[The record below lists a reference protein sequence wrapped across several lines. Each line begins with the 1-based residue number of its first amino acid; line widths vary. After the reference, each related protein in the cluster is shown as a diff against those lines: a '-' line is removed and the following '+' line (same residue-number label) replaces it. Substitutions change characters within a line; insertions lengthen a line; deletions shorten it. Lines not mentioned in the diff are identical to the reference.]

1 MCVRA
6 CSHTAYLKVEA
17 CSKPWNDAHPAGLQ
31 TEIYSVRFDFYLNTN
46 THVLFIAFRWR
57 DGWREEGK
65 EGLCVGLHYY
75 TAVCACGCMA
85 AGAHAP
91 SATSRLGKLGGS
103 SETRRRRGDK
113 KNMLIVMFDY
123 HNSPW
128 KPGNPKSCWF
138 ILSIHPVKHP
148 WRILKSWLGKLFIH
162 HKEEDKL
169 DLLF

>member
-1 MCVRA
+1 MLGPQPSLSMSVCVGA
-6 CSHTAYLKVEA
+6 CAHTAYLKVEA

-75 TAVCACGCMA
+75 TAVCARGCMA

-91 SATSRLGKLGGS
+91 SATARLGKLGGS
-103 SETRRRRGDK
+103 SSTRRRMGK
-113 KNMLIVMFDY
+113 KKKRRCLL
-123 HNSPW
+123 
-128 KPGNPKSCWF
+128 SC
-138 ILSIHPVKHP
+138 SI
-148 WRILKSWLGKLFIH
+148 IIIALGHLATLNLVDLF
-162 HKEEDKL
+162 
-169 DLLF
+169 